1 MADTHHDDLWR
12 KNIPA
17 GYDGRQDGDWDAEID
32 TKVVY
37 QSAVA
42 IVIAVVVAFG
52 FCWFLLAGFA
62 AFVEE
67 PVLSPLAEAKV
78 RHLPATPA
86 LQSSPTNE
94 LDVMRE
100 DMAAQTGG
108 YGWADPLANRVHIP
122 VAKAMDLVLAG
133 HVKVVAD
140 KPAADI
146 AIAAPAAP
154 APAPVEPAPAPAAD
168 HGAGH

>member
-17 GYDGRQDGDWDAEID
+17 DYDGRQDGDWDAEID

-42 IVIAVVVAFG
+42 IVVAVVVAFV
-52 FCWFLLAGFA
+52 FCWYLLAGFA
-62 AFVEE
+62 VFVDE
-67 PVLSPLAEAKV
+67 PVLSPLAEAQV

-94 LDVMRE
+94 LDGMRE

-108 YGWADPLANRVHIP
+108 YGWADPLADRVHIP
-122 VAKAMDLVLAG
+122 VTKAMDLILAG

-140 KPAADI
+140 KPAAAI
-146 AIAAPAAP
+146 AIAAPAPVPAAP
-154 APAPVEPAPAPAAD
+154 APAPAAAAD

>member
-17 GYDGRQDGDWDAEID
+17 DYDGRHDGDWDAEID

-42 IVIAVVVAFG
+42 IVVAVVVAFG

-67 PVLSPLAEAKV
+67 PVLSPLAEAQI
-78 RHLPATPA
+78 RHLPSTPA
-86 LQSSPTNE
+86 LQSSPTHE
-94 LDVMRE
+94 LDVMRK

-108 YGWADPLANRVHIP
+108 YGWADPLAGRVHIP
-122 VAKAMDLVLAG
+122 VAKAMDLVLSG

-146 AIAAPAAP
+146 AVPAAPVAAP
-154 APAPVEPAPAPAAD
+154 APAPEPAPAD

>member
-17 GYDGRQDGDWDAEID
+17 DYDGRHDGDWDAEID
-32 TKVVY
+32 VGVVY
-37 QSAVA
+37 KSAVA
-42 IVIAVVVAFG
+42 VVIAVVVAFG

-62 AFVEE
+62 ALVEE
-67 PVLSPLAEAKV
+67 PVLSPLAEANV

-86 LQSSPTNE
+86 LQSSPNRE
-94 LDVMRE
+94 LDGMRE
-100 DMAAQTGG
+100 DMAVQTGG
-108 YGWADPLANRVHIP
+108 YGWADPLVNRVHIP
-122 VAKAMDLVLAG
+122 VEKAIDLVLAG

-146 AIAAPAAP
+146 AIAVPAPAPAAP
-154 APAPVEPAPAPAAD
+154 APAPAAAPD